1 MAESTISVQMISPD
15 LLSGS
20 ADTLRTAVG
29 GFWYQVSASDGLSMV
44 QEEFDELS
52 PSAGYFDKVQSNSA
66 EGYVETV
73 NSDVLMLNKRFPIRI
88 YGNDDAAKNDASWK
102 ELLSGIYTEREFM
115 YCNASYTIPY
125 DTAAAPPLEY
135 SGMAIE
141 SVAITYDY
149 NRYVPSYQ
157 IYAATIASEL
167 QLPNYYLLGHLA
179 TYDIYE
185 EDADLFDGDLI
196 NFVTREGSYED
207 VNSLFTIN
215 NSAMRAD
222 LDVKSAKQL
231 ALLTDSNT
239 AYNYSFLNTTYL
251 TASLPQTSLSG
262 ATISWANSRL
272 QNILFDNDAIDKLYK
287 TDDISSNS
295 EYFPYYTKISFPLD
309 DTSDFWESIKENN
322 FSSKFIKTLYMA
334 FDNNIEEL
342 RPQREAHKVG
352 FDRYVSNSDLTAS
365 YIETTSDANYR
376 TLDYPT
382 FLAYCRNTYSSTAS
396 NCMFMG
402 ENNVHRSSVAKG
414 RAGAYRYLNSVSA
427 DGVISDMITYL
438 SSSANFDISSL
449 ADVYGQNES
458 KSETLAYRIRKSGI
472 SSDPSAGTTSRSVI
486 QNYWIMNSDM
496 QDFEFYDTQI
506 KYDTDYTYSVTA
518 YKLVQG
524 FRYKFSDLTL
534 TKQLA
539 CDLDGKYGLEF
550 YNPITDARTDP
561 IYDTSGGKMQSLN
574 DFATIAQTTSKYPYL
589 ADMYLNYEPYL
600 KIVEVGIAGKSQR
613 VTDNWPAKPHIRPY
627 QIIDNSQ
634 TIGFEVS
641 FGVHIDTPYLATI
654 TTEEQTQAS
663 TYLASRNL
671 LTVDNVPYETISE
684 QRYIEIYRLTEKP
697 TAVTDFENSL
707 IHTMD
712 LITPNSKYSY
722 KTEFFEN
729 IIKTNQKYYY
739 LFRAL
744 NEQRVPGHVSDICEA
759 ELVNDG
765 GYLYSVFNTIKI
777 PELVEQTKRRTSKAF
792 KKLLQFT
799 PQINQVT
806 LVQDELD
813 YSQTAGS
820 QVDKLT
826 IGSSEDL
833 IWDKTFKIRLTS
845 KKTNKK
851 IDLNITYKLQS
862 EY

>member
-1 MAESTISVQMISPD
+1 MAESTINIQMISPD

-20 ADTLRTAVG
+20 GDSLRTAIG
-29 GFWYQVSASDGLSMV
+29 GFWYQVSASDGLSMA
-44 QEEFDELS
+44 QEEFDERMHS
-52 PSAGYFDKVQSNSA
+52 IDYFDKVRSNSA

-73 NSDVLMLNKRFPIRI
+73 NSDTLMLNKRFPIRI
-88 YGNDDAAKNDASWK
+88 YGNDSAATNDLSWK
-102 ELLSGIYTEREFM
+102 ELISGIYSERLFT

-125 DTAAAPPLEY
+125 DTAEVRPLEY

-149 NRYVPSYQ
+149 NRYVPRYQ
-157 IYAATIASEL
+157 TYAAAIASEL
-167 QLPNYYLLGHLA
+167 QLPNYYLLSHLS
-179 TYDIYE
+179 TYDIYN
-185 EDADLFDGDLI
+185 EDAGLFDGDLI
-196 NFVTREGSYED
+196 NFVTREGAYED
-207 VNSLFTIN
+207 INSLFTIN
-215 NSAMRAD
+215 KSAMRAD
-222 LDVKSAKQL
+222 LNVRSAKQL
-231 ALLTDSNT
+231 ALLTDSNV

-262 ATISWANSRL
+262 STINWTQSRL
-272 QNILFDNDAIDKLYK
+272 RNILFDNDAIDKLYK
-287 TDDISSNS
+287 TDDINSNS

-334 FDNNIEEL
+334 FNNNISEL
-342 RPQREAHKVG
+342 TPQRETYKVG
-352 FDRYVSNSDLTAS
+352 SERYATNIDLTAS
-365 YIETTSDANYR
+365 YVEGVSDTSYR

-402 ENNVHRSSVAKG
+402 ENNTYRSSVAKG
-414 RAGAYRYLNSVSA
+414 TTGAYRYLNSVSA

-449 ADVYGQNES
+449 GDVYGQNES

-472 SSDPSAGTTSRSVI
+472 SRDSTAGTTSESVI

-518 YKLVQG
+518 YKVVQG

-534 TKQLA
+534 TRQLA
-539 CDLDGKYGLEF
+539 CDLDEIYGLEF
-550 YNPITDARTDP
+550 YNPNTNDRADP
-561 IYDTSGGKMQSLN
+561 IYDTSTKRMQTLN
-574 DFATIAQTTSKYPYL
+574 DFATIAQMTSRYPYL

-600 KIVEVGIAGKSQR
+600 KIVEVGIAGKQQR
-613 VTDNWPAKPHIRPY
+613 VVDNWPSKPYIRPY

-641 FGVHIDTPYLATI
+641 FSDHTDSPYLTAI
-654 TTEEQTQAS
+654 TAEEQSQAAA
-663 TYLASRNL
+663 YLASRNL
-671 LTVDNVPYETISE
+671 LTVDDVPYKTVSE

-697 TAVTDFENSL
+697 TAVTDFENNL

-765 GYLYSVFNTIKI
+765 GYIYSVFNIIKI
-777 PELVEQTKRRTSKAF
+777 SELAEQTKRRTSKAF
-792 KKLLQFT
+792 KKLLQLT

-806 LVQDELD
+806 LIQDEID

-833 IWDKTFKIRLTS
+833 IWDKTFKIRLSS

-851 IDLNITYKLQS
+851 IDLNITYKLES